1 MGAATIEHP
10 KTRSSVRQADN
21 HGPAPIYVVCS
32 PTRQVGKT
40 LLARLLTDYCVASRR
55 PVNAFDLADESPQL
69 NDYAPDH
76 SKVVDI
82 GDIRSQVR
90 LFDSLV
96 ATKDV
101 TKIIDV
107 DRRQFGNFFIIAH
120 KIQLFEEARRQGIE
134 PVLLFLIDPNPK
146 AAKAYATLHDW
157 FPEVTLLPVRNQLVA
172 RGVPRGGDF
181 PHMSRLSVCLEIPL
195 LRPALQA
202 AVDNEGFSF
211 VDLGSGS
218 PHGLSGQYQDELQL
232 WFRRVRVQLQAL
244 ELSLL
249 FERVLTELGVR
260 QEGM

>member
-32 PTRQVGKT
+32 PSRRVGKT
-40 LLARLLTDYCVASRR
+40 LVARLLTDYCVASKRA
-55 PVNAFDLADESPQL
+55 VASFDLADESPQL
-69 NDYAPDH
+69 NDFAPNH

-146 AAKAYATLHDW
+146 AAKAYATLRDW
-157 FPEVTLLPVRNQLVA
+157 FPEVNLLPVA
-172 RGVPRGGDF
+172 IKWWRGACRAGETSRISAGFRSAWKFRCSGPHFKRPSTRRDF
-181 PHMSRLSVCLEIPL
+181 RSLNLAMTSRKVFQGNTRTNCS
-195 LRPALQA
+195 
-202 AVDNEGFSF
+202 
-211 VDLGSGS
+211 SGS
-218 PHGLSGQYQDELQL
+218 DASA
-232 WFRRVRVQLQAL
+232 FSSRRSNSASCSSR
-244 ELSLL
+244 S
-249 FERVLTELGVR
+249 
-260 QEGM
+260 

>member
-21 HGPAPIYVVCS
+21 NGPAPIYVVCS
-32 PTRQVGKT
+32 PSRGVGKT
-40 LLARLLTDYCVASRR
+40 LVARLLTDYCVAGRR
-55 PVNAFDLADESPQL
+55 AVAAFDLADEGPQL
-69 NDYAPDH
+69 NDYAPNH
-76 SKVVDI
+76 AKVVDI
-82 GDIRSQVR
+82 GDVRSQVR

-96 ATKDV
+96 ATTDV

-134 PVLLFLIDPNPK
+134 PVLLFLVDPNPK

-157 FPEVTLLPVRNQLVA
+157 FPEVTLLPVRNQLVS
-172 RGVPRGGDF
+172 RDVPRGGDF
-181 PHMSRLSVCLEIPL
+181 PHLSRLSVCLEIPL

-202 AVDNEGFSF
+202 AIDLEGFSF
-211 VDLGSGS
+211 VDLGNNTPRSI
-218 PHGLSGQYQDELQL
+218 SGQPQDELRL
-232 WFRRVRVQLQAL
+232 WFRRIRVQLQAL

-249 FERVLTELGVR
+249 FEQVMTELGAR
-260 QEGM
+260 QEW